1 MDRDYIARLYDD
13 EYAAS
18 YDEKFFDSPLCQ
30 SDTKHQ
36 LELIKQFLA
45 GGGTWLDVE
54 CCTGYFLRHFPH
66 VERAGMEISPAML
79 RVAREGNPGVP
90 LLQHDFRDPLLSLE
104 NRWDLVT
111 CMWYNYGLVDT
122 MDELDKVIHNMWSWT
137 SPAGTCFMPLGDPR
151 LIAGVNLPYIAP
163 TPWEKWG
170 GRVQVTG
177 IVWSYVEE
185 DGRKVHSHMMAPNL
199 EYIIERFQIYFGR
212 VEIIRHPPVL
222 PGWEGHPAL
231 VASEKKSLAHSG
243 AT

>member
-1 MDRDYIARLYDD
+1 
-13 EYAAS
+13 
-18 YDEKFFDSPLCQ
+18 
-30 SDTKHQ
+30 
-36 LELIKQFLA
+36 
-45 GGGTWLDVE
+45 
-54 CCTGYFLRHFPH
+54 
-66 VERAGMEISPAML
+66 
-79 RVAREGNPGVP
+79 
-90 LLQHDFRDPLLSLE
+90 
-104 NRWDLVT
+104 
-111 CMWYNYGLVDT
+111 
-122 MDELDKVIHNMWSWT
+122 
-137 SPAGTCFMPLGDPR
+137 MPLGDPR